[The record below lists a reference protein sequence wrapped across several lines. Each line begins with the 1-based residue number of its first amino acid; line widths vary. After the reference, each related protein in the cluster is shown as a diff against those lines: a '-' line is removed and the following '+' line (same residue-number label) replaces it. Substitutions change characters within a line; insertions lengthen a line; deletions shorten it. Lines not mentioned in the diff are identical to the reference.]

1 MLCLNV
7 ECQLQSKHHRLQD
20 GKEKGNK
27 ERTQGAVLQENFWKS
42 NTLWHEAGTHSSG
55 HFPGALRVLQTCM
68 KGAKKIPTK
77 WCHHLQFCRQRKL
90 FHCVESML
98 LCPPL
103 WTVVAFIWEI
113 AGSII
118 LSSTMVLVFALPM
131 LQQQVTSLW
140 WQHGCFHW
148 RAPNPGGPGVTG
160 LAFLASSYCDDMSWG
175 WRKTVNSKG
184 RLALSR
190 LRNKTRTKGHIILN

>member
-27 ERTQGAVLQENFWKS
+27 EQTQGAALQENFWKS

-55 HFPGALRVLQTCM
+55 HFPGALRVLQTCI

-77 WCHHLQFCRQRKL
+77 WCHRLQFCRQRKL
-90 FHCVESML
+90 FYRVESML
-98 LCPPL
+98 LCRPL

-118 LSSTMVLVFALPM
+118 LSSTMVLVFCLTNAAAAGDFFVM
-131 LQQQVTSLW
+131 AARVFSLKSPKSR
-140 WQHGCFHW
+140 G
-148 RAPNPGGPGVTG
+148 
-160 LAFLASSYCDDMSWG
+160 SWG
-175 WRKTVNSKG
+175 HWLGFLGFLLLWRHEMGMEEDRELKRKISSASVEK
-184 RLALSR
+184 
-190 LRNKTRTKGHIILN
+190 